1 MRPIVQPIQLK
12 MARAA
17 LGLSII
23 AFAQEAGV
31 SHETIVRFERGE
43 KLKDST
49 VTNIVRAMERAGIVL
64 LNDDGVCGPGIRV
77 LRTSGALV

>member
-1 MRPIVQPIQLK
+1 

-17 LGLSII
+17 LGLSIV
-23 AFAQEAGV
+23 AFAHEAGV

-49 VTNIVRAMERAGIVL
+49 IKNIRRAMERAGIIL
-64 LNDDGVCGPGIRV
+64 LNEDGECGPGIRII
-77 LRTSGALV
+77 RTVGAEV